1 MNFKKNA
8 LLNLI
13 NRTSILFFLTN
24 CFTYGSLKEI
34 KRLSVFENGLYFQKN
49 PVEQFNYEQKK
60 ILKVTEPKKDKILLE
75 FDSDKFKLETVDENG
90 ISHPIE
96 NGEKIFVSL
105 RVNNCDFN
113 LDESNYFEKVL
124 GNIKAGDDLYSSNN
138 KVYLPLEFRIHTE
151 YCNLVGQ
158 TLLPSNQIYQML
170 ISYPNQKPNAE
181 NTPIILKKKVINF
194 NRNFYLIS
202 YSILLISV
210 PLDIVTSPIQ
220 IASLVILNALYRGVR

>member
-1 MNFKKNA
+1 MYLVFDIGGTKMRLATSKDLLSLDKIEEIPTAQNFDEA
-8 LLNLI
+8 M
-13 NRTSILFFLTN
+13 
-24 CFTYGSLKEI
+24 GQ
-34 KRLSVFENGLYFQKN
+34 FQKMVKN
-49 PVEQFNYEQKK
+49 
-60 ILKVTEPKKDKILLE
+60 LT
-75 FDSDKFKLETVDENG
+75 S
-90 ISHPIE
+90 
-96 NGEKIFVSL
+96 GEKIFVSL